1 MNAKRSGSAR
11 ISPEADT
18 LPEITEAWISG
29 AELRRADTLVR
40 RGRPKLDDPRK
51 LLSLRL
57 PPSVISKWKAS
68 GPGWQTRMAK
78 VLENSAPKGR
88 RTAG

>member
-11 ISPEADT
+11 LSPEADS
-18 LPEITEAWISG
+18 LPEVTEAWISG

-40 RGRPKLDDPRK
+40 RGRPELDDRRK

-57 PPSVISKWKAS
+57 PPAVLSKWNAS
-68 GPGWQTRMAK
+68 GPGWQTRMAA